1 MNISS
6 VLVVDDQEDIVL
18 LIKEILEEE
27 ISGVI
32 VYTAYTI
39 AEARKVIL
47 ENKIDIMLLDIW
59 LEKQNDGIEF
69 LLEMKK
75 ANYNFL
81 IIMISGH
88 GNIQIAVNS
97 IRNGA
102 YDYIEKPFPSDKLI
116 NTIKNSL
123 NFISLKRKNFNNN
136 FFFSEF
142 LEIAGE
148 SKFANEMRD
157 FVKKFA
163 KSQSRILIYGEPG
176 SGKEFFARLIHH
188 NSFNLNQEFYS
199 INHSDIIVFNN
210 INLSETFTSGTIFID
225 EIEKFPLY
233 FQKSI
238 LDFINHIQFN
248 LNNQNSSINSIQT
261 LPRVIISSSLN
272 IKKLEEIS
280 LSGHFNMDLFNRI
293 NVLSIEMQSLSK
305 RSSDFQAVSN
315 IFFNFFHK
323 ICNFKMKKFSQTAV
337 NKLLSYDWPGN
348 FSELKNLIEWILINS
363 DKKNEDD
370 FVELDL
376 ISSFLFSN
384 YNNPNYLIMTNE
396 VLDTRLR
403 EAKDLFEKRYIM
415 MQLKK
420 MNGSITKTAD
430 FIGMDRS
437 ALHRKLKILK
447 IDFV

>member
-163 KSQSRILIYGEPG
+163 KSQSRILICGEAG

-188 NSFNLNQEFYS
+188 NSFNLNQEFYTIS
-199 INHSDIIVFNN
+199 HSDIIVFNN

-272 IKKLEEIS
+272 IKKLEQIS
-280 LSGHFNMDLFNRI
+280 LSGHFNIDLFNRI

-396 VLDTRLR
+396 VLDTRLK